1 MGRKTV
7 PVLAKYQ
14 RRNGKGVPLH
24 ILEMTEGSYKG
35 VVERYS
41 LLDTPWGKKLCF
53 YICITEGDAKG
64 VVLKK
69 QIDYEGHIIRNSSA
83 HLFLEQLEVVE
94 KNGNIEWEKVNDISV
109 MLDVRESSS
118 GTPYVKSVMVIHEEE
133 IETEEEDEYY
143 DEEEIYWEEED
154 DEE

>member
-14 RRNGKGVPLH
+14 RRNGAGVPLY
-24 ILEMTEGSYKG
+24 ILEMTEGTYEG

-41 LLDTPWGKKLCF
+41 LLDTAWGKKLCF

-69 QIDYEGHIIRNSSA
+69 QVDYEGHILKNSSA
-83 HLFLEQLEVVE
+83 YLFLEQLEVIE
-94 KNGNIEWEKVNDISV
+94 KNGSIAWKEVNDIPV
-109 MLDVRESSS
+109 MVDVRESSS
-118 GTPYVKSVMVIHEEE
+118 GTPYVKSVMVIHQEE
-133 IETEEEDEYY
+133 IEMEEEDEDY
-143 DEEEIYWEEED
+143 DEEEFDWEEED